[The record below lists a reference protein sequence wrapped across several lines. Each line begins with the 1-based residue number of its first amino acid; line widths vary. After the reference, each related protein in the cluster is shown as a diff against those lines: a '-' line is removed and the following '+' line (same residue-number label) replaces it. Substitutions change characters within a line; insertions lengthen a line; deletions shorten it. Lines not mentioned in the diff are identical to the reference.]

1 MKIYRSLSNI
11 QKELRKGSL
20 SCVQLT
26 KSYLQRIKDLQHLN
40 AFLEVFDEASLER
53 ARLIDEK
60 LQQGTAGRLAGMV
73 IALKDNI
80 CYKEHRVSASSKIL
94 EGFESLFSATVVDR
108 LLKEDAIIIGR
119 TNLSLIHI

>member
-40 AFLEVFDEASLER
+40 AFLEVFDEASLSGLGSLMRSLNR
-53 ARLIDEK
+53 A
-60 LQQGTAGRLAGMV
+60 
-73 IALKDNI
+73 
-80 CYKEHRVSASSKIL
+80 HR
-94 EGFESLFSATVVDR
+94 
-108 LLKEDAIIIGR
+108 
-119 TNLSLIHI
+119 